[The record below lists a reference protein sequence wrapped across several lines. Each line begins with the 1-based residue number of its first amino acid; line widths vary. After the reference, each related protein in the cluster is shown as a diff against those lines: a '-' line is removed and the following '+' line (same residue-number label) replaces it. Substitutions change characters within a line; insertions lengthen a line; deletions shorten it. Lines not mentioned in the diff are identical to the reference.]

1 MPLPPSSA
9 ERTEVHGRTIT
20 IRGFRRVDGLW
31 DVEGHLEDIRNHDFR
46 FPGGER
52 RGGAPIHSMRLRLTV
67 DDTALI
73 VDVAAATDAAPFDE
87 VCGAIAPDY
96 AALIGLRVGPGFN
109 QAAVRLFAGVRGCT
123 HMSELLRTM
132 GTGVLQTL
140 VGADLAVSE
149 TQKPFQLDGCHALAS
164 DGPQVASFYPR
175 WYRKPGEGARKV
187 PDDVP
192 VRADVFRTPLS
203 DLPKRPSSAQ
213 TNDQDR

>member
-20 IRGFRRVDGLW
+20 IRGFRRADGLW
-31 DVEGHLEDIRNHDFR
+31 DVEGHLEDVRAHDFR

-52 RGGAPIHSMRLRLTV
+52 RGGAPIHSMWLRLTV

-87 VCGAIAPDY
+87 ACGAIAPDY
-96 AALIGLRVGPGFN
+96 AALVGLRVGPGFN
-109 QAAVRLFAGVRGCT
+109 RAAVRLFGGVRGCT

-140 VGADLAVSE
+140 AGTVLAVSE
-149 TQKPFQLDGCHALAS
+149 TQKPFQLDGCHALAT
-164 DGPQVASFYPR
+164 DGPQVALFYPR
-175 WYRKPGEGARKV
+175 WYRAGGDEV
-187 PDDVP
+187 PDGP
-192 VRADVFRTPLS
+192 EE
-203 DLPKRPSSAQ
+203 
-213 TNDQDR
+213 